1 VSTASVHGP
10 RWGAR
15 AADWAELAAR
25 VSRPAWEAVADATG
39 IGPGRRVLDLGCGS
53 GEFCALVLAR
63 GADASGVDAAE
74 GMIAVARRRAP
85 GADLRVGGMERI
97 PWADDRFDVA
107 TAFNALQFAADSAG
121 ALAEARRVVRP
132 GGLVAVC
139 GWGRPG
145 ESELGAVIA
154 ALRALRSPPPPGP
167 APPPLGEPG
176 VLEDLMRRAALAVA
190 ATGEVDAP
198 YDAPDRPTLE
208 RALLASGG
216 AVAAIEHS
224 GEAAARAAVLHAAAP
239 FRRPDGSYRFENR
252 FRYLV
257 AEA

>member
-1 VSTASVHGP
+1 MSTASLHGP

-15 AADWAELAAR
+15 AGDWAELAAR
-25 VSRPAWEAVADATG
+25 VSGPAWAAVADATG
-39 IGPGRRVLDLGCGS
+39 IGPGTRVLDLGCGS

-63 GADASGVDAAE
+63 GADVCGLDAAE

-85 GADLRVGGMERI
+85 GADLRVGELERV

-107 TAFNALQFAADSAG
+107 SAFNALQFAADSVA
-121 ALAEARRVVRP
+121 ALTEARRVVRP

-154 ALRALRSPPPPGP
+154 ALRALRSPAPPGP
-167 APPPLGEPG
+167 AAPPLGQPG
-176 VLEDLMRRAALAVA
+176 VLEDLMRRAGLAVA
-190 ATGEVDAP
+190 RAGEVEAP
-198 YDAPDRPTLE
+198 YEVPDRPTLE

-216 AVAAIEHS
+216 AVAAMEHS
-224 GEAAARAAVLHAAAP
+224 GEAAARAAVVDAAAP
-239 FRRPDGSYRFENR
+239 FRRPDGSYRFDNR

-257 AEA
+257 AQA